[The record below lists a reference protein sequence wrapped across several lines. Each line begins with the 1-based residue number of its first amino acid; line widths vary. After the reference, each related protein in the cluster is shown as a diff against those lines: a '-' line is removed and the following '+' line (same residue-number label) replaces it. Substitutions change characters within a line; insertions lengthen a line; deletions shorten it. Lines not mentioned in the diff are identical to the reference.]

1 VFTVNAEIK
10 DGVTQVDIFSMI
22 PELLSA
28 LPLTLGI
35 TFVAIAVGFCLALIT
50 TAFRVRRVPVISQ
63 LADVYVSYA
72 RSVPVVLQLFVAF
85 YGLPLVVIALGYN
98 DFLTA
103 TLAAMVGLSFYHG
116 GYLSEVMRPA
126 YLAVDRGQ
134 HDAADSLGYTFPQ
147 KIMRIIG
154 PQAVH
159 IGLPGYGNAII
170 YLIHNVALVM
180 YIGAA
185 DVMATAHL
193 IMERDYNQYQFGT
206 YLVLA
211 VIYSI
216 LCLIAWLIIRGFEKR
231 SPMSTPK
238 SGSVK
243 TVMMPSI

>member
-1 VFTVNAEIK
+1 MNLST
-10 DGVTQVDIFSMI
+10 MI

-28 LPLTLGI
+28 LPLTLAI
-35 TFVAIAVGFCLALIT
+35 MFVALIAGFFLAIVAT
-50 TAFRVRRVPVISQ
+50 TLRVRRLPVLSQ
-63 LADVYVSYA
+63 LADLYVSYA

-85 YGLPLVVIALGYN
+85 YGLPLVVSGFGLADFITANIAS
-98 DFLTA
+98 
-103 TLAAMVGLSFYHG
+103 MVGLSLYHG

-126 YLAVDRGQ
+126 YLAVERGQ
-134 HDAADSLGYTFPQ
+134 HDAADSMGYTFRQ
-147 KIMRIIG
+147 KLTRIIG

-159 IGLPGYGNAII
+159 IALPGYGNSII

-211 VIYSI
+211 VIYSL
-216 LCLIAWLIIRGFEKR
+216 LCLAAWLIVRFFEMRHAKYT
-231 SPMSTPK
+231 SK
-238 SGSVK
+238 SAATKIKFTASV
-243 TVMMPSI
+243 

>member
-1 VFTVNAEIK
+1 
-10 DGVTQVDIFSMI
+10 MI

-28 LPLTLGI
+28 LPLTLAI
-35 TFVAIAVGFCLALIT
+35 MFVALIAGFFLAIVAT
-50 TAFRVRRVPVISQ
+50 TLRVRRLPVLSQ
-63 LADVYVSYA
+63 LADLYVSYA

-85 YGLPLVVIALGYN
+85 YGLPLVVSGFGLADFITANIAS
-98 DFLTA
+98 
-103 TLAAMVGLSFYHG
+103 MVGLSLYHG

-126 YLAVDRGQ
+126 YLAVERGQ
-134 HDAADSLGYTFPQ
+134 HDAADSMGYTFRQ
-147 KIMRIIG
+147 KLTRIIG

-159 IGLPGYGNAII
+159 IALPGYGNSII

-211 VIYSI
+211 VIYSL
-216 LCLIAWLIIRGFEKR
+216 LCLAAWLIVRFFEMRHAKYT
-231 SPMSTPK
+231 SK
-238 SGSVK
+238 SAAAKIKFTASV
-243 TVMMPSI
+243 

>member
-1 VFTVNAEIK
+1 
-10 DGVTQVDIFSMI
+10 MI

-28 LPLTLGI
+28 LPLTL
-35 TFVAIAVGFCLALIT
+35 AIMFTALIVGFCLALIT
-50 TAFRVRRVPVISQ
+50 TTFRVRRVPVISQ
-63 LADVYVSYA
+63 LADLYVSYA

-85 YGLPLVVIALGYN
+85 YGLPLVAGLFGVP
-98 DFLTA
+98 DFLSA
-103 TLAAMVGLSFYHG
+103 TVAAMVGLSLYHG

-134 HDAADSLGYTFPQ
+134 HDAADSLGYTFRQ
-147 KIMRIIG
+147 KITRIVG

-159 IGLPGYGNAII
+159 IALPGYGNSII

-193 IMERDYNQYQFGT
+193 IMERAYNQYQFET

-211 VIYSI
+211 VIYSL
-216 LCLIAWLIIRGFEKR
+216 LCLIAWLIVRFFELR
-231 SPMSTPK
+231 SSKYALRAAPARITMMA
-238 SGSVK
+238 SV
-243 TVMMPSI
+243 

>member
-1 VFTVNAEIK
+1 MDLSAMV
-10 DGVTQVDIFSMI
+10 

-28 LPLTLGI
+28 MPLTL
-35 TFVAIAVGFCLALIT
+35 AIMFTAMIVGFCLALIAT
-50 TAFRVRRVPVISQ
+50 TYRVRRLPVISQ
-63 LADVYVSYA
+63 LADLYVSYA

-85 YGLPLVVIALGYN
+85 YGLPLLGALVGVP
-98 DFLTA
+98 DFLSA
-103 TLAAMVGLSFYHG
+103 TVASMVGLSLYHG

-134 HDAADSLGYTFPQ
+134 HDAADSLGYTFRQ
-147 KIMRIIG
+147 KITRVVG

-159 IGLPGYGNAII
+159 IALPGYGNSII

-193 IMERDYNQYQFGT
+193 IMERDYNQYQFQT

-211 VIYSI
+211 VIYSVM
-216 LCLIAWLIIRGFEKR
+216 CLITWLIVRAFELR
-231 SPMSTPK
+231 SSRYLPNVAPVKNVLMA
-238 SGSVK
+238 SV
-243 TVMMPSI
+243 

>member
-1 VFTVNAEIK
+1 MDVSA
-10 DGVTQVDIFSMI
+10 MI

-28 LPLTLGI
+28 LPLTLAI
-35 TFVAIAVGFCLALIT
+35 MFVAILVGFILALVT
-50 TAFRVRRVPVISQ
+50 TTFRVRRIPVISQ
-63 LADVYVSYA
+63 LADLYVSYA

-85 YGLPLVVIALGYN
+85 YGLPLVVLLLGVD

-103 TLAAMVGLSFYHG
+103 TIAAMVGLSLYHG

-134 HDAADSLGYTFPQ
+134 HDAADSLGYSFSQ
-147 KIMRIIG
+147 KITRIVG

-159 IGLPGYGNAII
+159 IALPGYGNSIM

-193 IMERDYNQYQFGT
+193 IMERAYNQYQFET

-211 VIYSI
+211 VIYSVM
-216 LCLIAWLIIRGFEKR
+216 CLIAWLIVRFFELRAAKYV
-231 SPMSTPK
+231 SK
-238 SGSVK
+238 SAPVK
-243 TVMMPSI
+243 FTVMPSV

>member
-1 VFTVNAEIK
+1 
-10 DGVTQVDIFSMI
+10 MI

-28 LPLTLGI
+28 LPLTLAI
-35 TFVAIAVGFCLALIT
+35 MFVALIAGFFLAIVAT
-50 TAFRVRRVPVISQ
+50 TLRVRRIPVLSQ
-63 LADVYVSYA
+63 LADLYVSYA

-85 YGLPLVVIALGYN
+85 YGLPLVASEFGMEDFITANIAS
-98 DFLTA
+98 
-103 TLAAMVGLSFYHG
+103 MVGLSFYHG

-126 YLAVDRGQ
+126 YLAVERGQ
-134 HDAADSLGYTFPQ
+134 HDAADSMGYTFRQ
-147 KIMRIIG
+147 KLTRIIG

-159 IGLPGYGNAII
+159 IALPGYGNSII

-211 VIYSI
+211 VIYSL
-216 LCLIAWLIIRGFEKR
+216 LCLAAWLIVRFFEIRHAKYTSKNAATKIKF
-231 SPMSTPK
+231 TA
-238 SGSVK
+238 SV
-243 TVMMPSI
+243 

>member
-1 VFTVNAEIK
+1 
-10 DGVTQVDIFSMI
+10 VDISTMI

-28 LPLTLGI
+28 LPLTL
-35 TFVAIAVGFCLALIT
+35 AIMFTAMIVGFCLALIAT
-50 TAFRVRRVPVISQ
+50 TFRVRKVPVISQ
-63 LADVYVSYA
+63 LADLYVSYA

-85 YGLPLVVIALGYN
+85 YGLPMLGSLFGVP
-98 DFLTA
+98 DFLSA
-103 TLAAMVGLSFYHG
+103 TIASMVGLSLYHG

-134 HDAADSLGYTFPQ
+134 HDAADSLGYTFRQ
-147 KIMRIIG
+147 KITRIVG

-159 IGLPGYGNAII
+159 IALPGYGNSII

-193 IMERDYNQYQFGT
+193 IMERDYNQYQFQT

-211 VIYSI
+211 VIYSVM
-216 LCLIAWLIIRGFEKR
+216 CLIVWLIVRSFEFRTSRYGPEAAPVKNTL
-231 SPMSTPK
+231 MA
-238 SGSVK
+238 SV
-243 TVMMPSI
+243 